1 MNYLIAMYIASVP
14 SSLIVN
20 LYYTTKEYNKIIK
33 DNKRKFKYRDKLNF
47 RTKYTLSQVKVEKRW
62 DIIDDIKESF
72 IPIKNFLYTYN
83 SIEFQEESFLDK
95 KEFVDKIYE
104 DASKK
109 EYEVRKMNVDFLN
122 SIKKRLY
129 NLPKTVDLDDQEY
142 RPGDKEVKKILKLN
156 KMNYDEEMHKYEVEN
171 NIKY

>member
-1 MNYLIAMYIASVP
+1 
-14 SSLIVN
+14 
-20 LYYTTKEYNKIIK
+20 
-33 DNKRKFKYRDKLNF
+33 
-47 RTKYTLSQVKVEKRW
+47 
-62 DIIDDIKESF
+62 
-72 IPIKNFLYTYN
+72 
-83 SIEFQEESFLDK
+83 
-95 KEFVDKIYE
+95 
-104 DASKK
+104 
-109 EYEVRKMNVDFLN
+109 MNVDFLN